1 MILCPCKKCGNIY
14 WHFREVVYEHL
25 IVDGFIRGYKKWI
38 FHGECTSSGTSS
50 TINPTYPDTD
60 YHQHVRQDDME
71 DMLRDAFNM
80 RSHDRKLFYNAARV
94 SKRDVSVCKIPQS
107 CQDMKRLIKDL
118 GLGNTEDVNTN
129 EGGAQL
135 RKKPVKVLRYFPL
148 IPRLQRLFMSSK
160 TAESMRWHNDQ
171 RTDDG
176 LLRHPADSL
185 AWKSFD
191 SKFPSFASDPRNV
204 RLGLAAD
211 GFNPF
216 KIMSTSYSTWPVVLV
231 PYNLPPWICM
241 KQSSF
246 ILSMII
252 PGEKGPGNDI
262 DIYLQPLI
270 EELKQLWS
278 GVETYDV
285 LRKENFNLRAA
296 LLWTINDFPT
306 YANLSG
312 WSTKGRYACPC
323 CAAQTCSK
331 WLYNGKKF
339 SYMGHRRWLD
349 ENHKF
354 RFQKTLFDG
363 TEEYRGAPKQT
374 VGSEILFML
383 KDINFSYG
391 KMNQPPITQTRRR
404 SKDKFD
410 DESNEE
416 DDPNEAEVVEEK
428 EYFFELPYW
437 EHNILRH
444 NLDVMH
450 IEKNVCENIIG
461 TILNVDGKSKDNL
474 KSRLDLVDMRI
485 RRDLHPQ
492 VLPNGKYRLP
502 PSIFSMSNKEKEV
515 FCMVLKDIKV
525 PDAYA
530 SNISRCVSFKDRRLY
545 SLKSHDYHI
554 LMQDLLPIALR
565 CCMSKNVTSCIIELS
580 NIMKAICGKVLNVE
594 ELEKV
599 QDRAALTLCNLE
611 KIFPPSFFTIMVH
624 LVIHLP
630 HEAILGG
637 PVFYRW
643 MYPIERF
650 LSKLK
655 SYCRNKRYP
664 EGSIAEG
671 YLAEECMT
679 FCSRYL
685 EDAKTRLN
693 RPSRNAG
700 LNDHDLAETY
710 LFQSYGEP
718 IGKVEIVEL
727 DDISWIQAHRYIL
740 FTTIQLNR
748 CASNEYKQ
756 ILRSRARSRRLQHR
770 EINKLFTESFHEW
783 LSQTVSSGKDVND
796 EIKWLS
802 QGPNKVI
809 KRYSAF
815 LINGYRFHTKYRE
828 RMRRTQNC
836 GVVVNSS
843 ITSYASAR
851 DSNPVEGNVE
861 YYGLL
866 TDIIELDYY
875 GRWKVILFR
884 CDWADVNT
892 ARGIK
897 KDQFG
902 FTMVNFSR
910 LIHTGQQL
918 MDEPYVFSSQV
929 KQVFYSKDPTDEGWY
944 VVLRNTPR
952 DLFDMGNGSRDD
964 IVERLETLPFPEQNL
979 DENIP
984 STRKMR
990 RRKLRGLS
998 ISRILQIQKK
1008 NSEQQTAVGSSNVPE
1023 TLDEPEEIQTENGGT
1038 RRVRGRTLLS
1048 DLYDLDPANRV
1059 KVSRNTY
1066 GQPVGSEARLLAGY
1080 IGILAR
1086 NANMLPINYESW
1098 HHMPD
1103 SKKNQ
1108 ALANIK
1114 ERFALEVSD
1123 DYIKKTLGSRSFASV
1138 AEAEEVKSGQKV
1150 GRLQLFEITHR
1161 KKDGSP
1167 ITSEAGE
1174 IMEKLKDKKAEYE
1187 ATASTDS
1194 SVNLE
1199 NIDNRIITE
1208 VLGPERY
1215 GRVRFQGSG
1224 VTPTQYFGSGSQQ
1237 YMPSGSQAK
1246 AEVQR
1251 LRDQMAQMQANTVEQ
1266 IAEVQR
1272 KYEEL
1277 QQQLRAEAAEREA
1290 AAAAERRQRQQR
1302 GRQSIGKSTMTSSYS
1317 FSR

>member
-1 MILCPCKKCGNIY
+1 MTACYTGVIKKN
-14 WHFREVVYEHL
+14 
-25 IVDGFIRGYKKWI
+25 
-38 FHGECTSSGTSS
+38 
-50 TINPTYPDTD
+50 
-60 YHQHVRQDDME
+60 Q
-71 DMLRDAFNM
+71 
-80 RSHDRKLFYNAARV
+80 
-94 SKRDVSVCKIPQS
+94 QS
-107 CQDMKRLIKDL
+107 CHVCGKSRWMNS
-118 GLGNTEDVNTN
+118 NTEDVNTD

-296 LLWTINDFPT
+296 LLWTINDFPA

-354 RFQKTLFDG
+354 RFQRTLFDG
-363 TEEYRGAPKQT
+363 TEEYRGAPEQT

-391 KMNQPPITQTRRR
+391 KMNQPPITKQEEDRGMNLMMNLTKRMILMRR
-404 SKDKFD
+404 SCGRKG
-410 DESNEE
+410 
-416 DDPNEAEVVEEK
+416 
-428 EYFFELPYW
+428 
-437 EHNILRH
+437 
-444 NLDVMH
+444 
-450 IEKNVCENIIG
+450 NVCENIIG

-474 KSRLDLVDMRI
+474 QSRLDLVDMRI

-492 VLPNGKYRLP
+492 VLPNGKYQLP
-502 PSIFSMSNKEKEV
+502 PSIFSMSKKEKEV

-630 HEAILGG
+630 REAILGG
-637 PVFYRW
+637 PIFYRW

-655 SYCRNKRYP
+655 SYCCNKRYP
-664 EGSIAEG
+664 EGSIADG

-679 FCSRYL
+679 FCSIYL
-685 EDAKTRLN
+685 EDAETRLN

-727 DDISWIQAHRYIL
+727 DDISWIQAHRYVL
-740 FTTIQLNR
+740 FHHDSI
-748 CASNEYKQ
+748 EP
-756 ILRSRARSRRLQHR
+756 LR
-770 EINKLFTESFHEW
+770 K
-783 LSQTVSSGKDVND
+783 
-796 EIKWLS
+796 
-802 QGPNKVI
+802 
-809 KRYSAF
+809 
-815 LINGYRFHTKYRE
+815 FHTKYRE

-892 ARGIK
+892 ARGNK

-929 KQVFYSKDPTDEGWY
+929 KQVFIRKIQLMRVG
-944 VVLRNTPR
+944 
-952 DLFDMGNGSRDD
+952 
-964 IVERLETLPFPEQNL
+964 
-979 DENIP
+979 
-984 STRKMR
+984 KMR
-990 RRKLRGLS
+990 RRRLRGLS
-998 ISRILQIQKK
+998 IVQNTPNSEERS
-1008 NSEQQTAVGSSNVPE
+1008 SEQQTAVGSSNVPE
-1023 TLDEPEEIQTENGGT
+1023 ILDEPEEFQTENGGT
-1038 RRVRGRTLLS
+1038 RRVRGLTLLS

-1103 SKKNQ
+1103 SNKNQ

-1114 ERFALEVSD
+1114 DRFALEVSD
-1123 DYIKKTLGSRSFASV
+1123 DYIKKTLGKKWRDNKSTLKKQYFKKDISLEEKLRNVPPGMLRYQWEDAVRFWNSKKGEDRERVGISSRQKQKFTHTAGSRSFASV

-1167 ITSEAGE
+1167 MTSEPGE

-1208 VLGPERY
+1208 VLGPE
-1215 GRVRFQGSG
+1215 
-1224 VTPTQYFGSGSQQ
+1224 
-1237 YMPSGSQAK
+1237 SQAK
-1246 AEVQR
+1246 TEVQR

-1277 QQQLRAEAAEREA
+1277 QRQLRAEAAEREA
-1290 AAAAERRQRQQR
+1290 AAAEREAAAAAREAEHRKKYDDLQLQLQQMMQMFQ
-1302 GRQSIGKSTMTSSYS
+1302 QSQKPPS
-1317 FSR
+1317 